1 MLIIICL
8 LFLYMFCW
16 RRASKFVS
24 KYETGKNWEAEHVSS
39 PFVSPSY
46 CSSSTS
52 SPTNNPARDYSE
64 VQKKRFLYDNET
76 ALLVLGEGSQSR
88 HFWKLIILKGQ
99 STFYPCRSLL
109 RTEENLTNQSEL
121 DFTLRGPFKHIS
133 YLSFKEI
140 NTLVKGYAKR
150 WASKQKMCRHILVEQ

>member
-1 MLIIICL
+1 
-8 LFLYMFCW
+8 MFQ
-16 RRASKFVS
+16 
-24 KYETGKNWEAEHVSS
+24 KYKTGKNWEAEHVSS
-39 PFVSPSY
+39 PFVSPSC

-109 RTEENLTNQSEL
+109 RTEENLTIKVN
-121 DFTLRGPFKHIS
+121 
-133 YLSFKEI
+133 
-140 NTLVKGYAKR
+140 
-150 WASKQKMCRHILVEQ
+150 